1 MTIQSD
7 ILFIP
12 EDFSTS
18 QLNKRTEYL
27 VEYLKECSLIA
38 RELSIEFDREFP
50 DAQISLKR
58 SAQQLRWQWRG
69 GSRRCFDPAAILAQD
84 HAEHKEKIVSIETR
98 TSPNQLCAVNR
109 GSGASAVAR
118 IPPNRERSPR
128 SGLKFCQCGISS
140 RIDIPINPKYSNKR

>member
-12 EDFSTS
+12 EDFSTR

-50 DAQISLKR
+50 NAQISLKR

-69 GSRRCFDPAAILAQD
+69 GF
-84 HAEHKEKIVSIETR
+84 
-98 TSPNQLCAVNR
+98 
-109 GSGASAVAR
+109 SAV
-118 IPPNRERSPR
+118 
-128 SGLKFCQCGISS
+128 L
-140 RIDIPINPKYSNKR
+140 

>member
-50 DAQISLKR
+50 NAQISLKR

-84 HAEHKEKIVSIETR
+84 HAEHKEKIVSIETDEPKSTMRCQPRQRSYSGCANTAALR
-98 TSPNQLCAVNR
+98 T
-109 GSGASAVAR
+109 
-118 IPPNRERSPR
+118 
-128 SGLKFCQCGISS
+128 ISS
-140 RIDIPINPKYSNKR
+140 QRPENLPLRDLILHRYSNQPQVQQ

>member
-38 RELSIEFDREFP
+38 GNSVSNSTGISECADL
-50 DAQISLKR
+50 AQEIR
-58 SAQQLRWQWRG
+58 
-69 GSRRCFDPAAILAQD
+69 PAA
-84 HAEHKEKIVSIETR
+84 
-98 TSPNQLCAVNR
+98 
-109 GSGASAVAR
+109 AVAVAGR
-118 IPPNRERSPR
+118 
-128 SGLKFCQCGISS
+128 LAAVL
-140 RIDIPINPKYSNKR
+140 

>member
-50 DAQISLKR
+50 NAQISLKK
-58 SAQQLRWQWRG
+58 SH
-69 GSRRCFDPAAILAQD
+69 PA
-84 HAEHKEKIVSIETR
+84 T
-98 TSPNQLCAVNR
+98 AVAVAGR
-109 GSGASAVAR
+109 FSAV
-118 IPPNRERSPR
+118 
-128 SGLKFCQCGISS
+128 L
-140 RIDIPINPKYSNKR
+140 

>member
-27 VEYLKECSLIA
+27 VEYLKECSLTA

-50 DAQISLKR
+50 GAQISLKR
-58 SAQQLRWQWRG
+58 SAGTGRQLRWQWRG
-69 GSRRCFDPAAILAQD
+69 GSRRCFDPAAILAKD

-98 TSPNQLCAVNR
+98 RAQINYALSTAAAELQRLR
-109 GSGASAVAR
+109 EYRR
-118 IPPNRERSPR
+118 IEND
-128 SGLKFCQCGISS
+128 LLAAA
-140 RIDIPINPKYSNKR
+140 

>member
-12 EDFSTS
+12 EDFSTR

-38 RELSIEFDREFP
+38 RELSIDSDRQFP
-50 DAQISLKR
+50 DAHISLKK
-58 SAQQLRWQWRG
+58 SAGKLRWVWRG
-69 GSRRCFDPAAILAQD
+69 GSRRCFDPASILAQD

-98 TSPNQLCAVNR
+98 RAQINYALSTAAAELQRLREYRRIENDLLT
-109 GSGASAVAR
+109 VA
-118 IPPNRERSPR
+118 
-128 SGLKFCQCGISS
+128 
-140 RIDIPINPKYSNKR
+140 

>member
-12 EDFSTS
+12 DDFSTS

-27 VEYLKECSLIA
+27 VDYLKECSLIA

-98 TSPNQLCAVNR
+98 RAQINYALSTAAAELQ
-109 GSGASAVAR
+109 AVAR
-118 IPPNRERSPR
+118 ISPHRERSTR
-128 SGLKFCQCGISS
+128 SGLNFCQCGL
-140 RIDIPINPKYSNKR
+140 

>member
-38 RELSIEFDREFP
+38 RGLSIEFDREIP
-50 DAQISLKR
+50 DA
-58 SAQQLRWQWRG
+58 
-69 GSRRCFDPAAILAQD
+69 
-84 HAEHKEKIVSIETR
+84 
-98 TSPNQLCAVNR
+98 
-109 GSGASAVAR
+109 
-118 IPPNRERSPR
+118 
-128 SGLKFCQCGISS
+128 
-140 RIDIPINPKYSNKR
+140 

>member
-50 DAQISLKR
+50 GAQISLKR
-58 SAQQLRWQWRG
+58 SASSCGGSGGEVRG
-69 GSRRCFDPAAILAQD
+69 GALIQLQFWRKTTQNTRRKSCRSKPAEPRSTMRCRPRQRSFSGCANTAVSRTISSQRPEILSVRDP
-84 HAEHKEKIVSIETR
+84 
-98 TSPNQLCAVNR
+98 TSP
-109 GSGASAVAR
+109 
-118 IPPNRERSPR
+118 
-128 SGLKFCQCGISS
+128 
-140 RIDIPINPKYSNKR
+140 